1 MVLTLH
7 SQDQSLYSRYNMN
20 FQQKKTLILN
30 TTQTF
35 SLKKISLSMWM
46 LTPSKLKGLHQ
57 TMPPELSWSRN
68 LQIEL
73 LVTKLKYKMQAKML
87 LRTSQWIPWCHL
99 YSCITLFN
107 SLNPLHSE
115 LISSKWAL
123 VLITCTYSN
132 QSNKNYS
139 NKLKVVCTKS
149 KTLLVILLFCNL
161 CLMIMLLTLSQVS
174 LFQSIKCSVVENF

>member
-1 MVLTLH
+1 
-7 SQDQSLYSRYNMN
+7 
-20 FQQKKTLILN
+20 
-30 TTQTF
+30 
-35 SLKKISLSMWM
+35 
-46 LTPSKLKGLHQ
+46 
-57 TMPPELSWSRN
+57 MPPELSWSRN

-174 LFQSIKCSVVENF
+174 LFQSIKCSVVENFWKVTKKQLLSWTCLPPHLSELCSLNSLKNMVKTKSLI